1 VSGHGDSIRE
11 RRARESW
18 PWSKWEE
25 GVDEYT
31 ELDYKVSTEQLW
43 EEYLLEK
50 LD

>member
-11 RRARESW
+11 RRARE
-18 PWSKWEE
+18 SKWEE